1 MKEKVLMYHLLQSDT
16 GNIIKTL
23 LEQLDVEVIE
33 IEESDVN
40 QTMGYLIGLP
50 DYKKTEE
57 KIKEIPEKEMLI
69 FFNFLDKQLDL
80 VLDLLK
86 QANVPFIPLKAMITQ
101 TNVEWSFYK
110 LYHQVKEE
118 YEQMYHTKL
127 D

>member
-1 MKEKVLMYHLLQSDT
+1 MKEKVLMYHLSQSDT

-57 KIKEIPEKEMLI
+57 KIKDIPAKEMLI